1 MQGYFLPDVDAV
13 AAVEE
18 EEEEEDVGGC
28 GLSWSVGCPAFLR
41 ILLMEET
48 EGMEFG
54 SQTR

>member
-1 MQGYFLPDVDAV
+1 MWGYFLPDVDAV

-18 EEEEEDVGGC
+18 EDEEDGGGC

-41 ILLMEET
+41 ILLIDET

>member
-1 MQGYFLPDVDAV
+1 MDAV

-18 EEEEEDVGGC
+18 DEEDVGGC

-41 ILLMEET
+41 ILLMDET